1 MAKKNDTGYLR
12 EMLLGFVL
20 EEDPMY
26 SMLNWMV
33 QQLMQVE
40 AENKVGVSKG
50 KHSSERSTYFS
61 GTRVRRFDTRLGT
74 MYLVVPKIR
83 KGGYVPFFIT
93 EKKRSEQ
100 ALIPIIQEAFING
113 VSTRKIERIAK
124 KLGIENISASQVSEI
139 NKGLNQQVEE
149 FRTRPLESEYPVL
162 WVDAMYE
169 KIRNNGRV
177 ISMAILIVYGINIHG
192 KREILSIE
200 PMYDESSSS
209 WESVFHHLKERG
221 LENVWLV
228 ISDAHTGISSAVS
241 KCFMGCSWQRCKVHF
256 MRNILARVKHSDKK
270 TFAEKLKQ
278 IWLQPDQESARR
290 TARIFIEE
298 YQNKY
303 PEAVRCLES
312 GLEDSIQFYHFHTF
326 DKRKIASTNV
336 LERLIKEIRRRTRVI
351 GVFPTSEAYIRLV
364 TCCLIE
370 YSEDWL
376 SDRCYIH
383 EEKILDFKTSL
394 EIAV

>member
-1 MAKKNDTGYLR
+1 MAKKNDTGYLK
-12 EMLLGFVL
+12 EMLMGFIL
-20 EEDPMY
+20 EEDPML

-50 KHSSERSTYFS
+50 KHSDQRSTYFS
-61 GTRVRRFDTRLGT
+61 GTRIRRFDTRLGT

-83 KGGYVPFFIT
+83 KGGYIPFFIT

-113 VSTRKIERIAK
+113 VSTRKIEKIAK

-149 FRTRPLESEYPVL
+149 FRKRPLESEYPVI
-162 WVDAMYE
+162 WVDALYE
-169 KIRNNGRV
+169 KIRDQNRV

-192 KREILSIE
+192 KKEILSIE
-200 PMYDESSSS
+200 PMYDESTSS
-209 WESVFHHLKERG
+209 WEVVFDHLKARG
-221 LENVWLV
+221 VEKVWLV
-228 ISDAHTGISSAVS
+228 ISDAHSGISSAVS
-241 KCFMGCSWQRCKVHF
+241 KSFMGCSWQRCKVHF

-278 IWLQPDQESARR
+278 IWLQPDRESALR
-290 TARIFIEE
+290 TAKIFIDE
-298 YQNKY
+298 YQDKY
-303 PEAVRCLES
+303 PEAIHCLES
-312 GLEDSIQFYHFHTF
+312 GLEDSLQFYHFNSF

-351 GVFPTSEAYIRLV
+351 GVFPTVESYVRLV

-376 SDRCYIH
+376 TDRCYIL
-383 EEKILDFKTSL
+383 EEKILDFKTCL
-394 EIAV
+394 EVAV